1 MAPPLPSATASP
13 SRAQSSDSAASC
25 AFAQSPRSPRPY
37 RISQSIWFPLFR
49 LKHPFYTQRPFASTD
64 IAPLPRYYGLV
75 RLLLLLSLLAVL
87 PSSLAELSGHATLL
101 CPAAFPP
108 PKSIRRLHVGFM
120 LTRHWPR
127 GIMVTRL
134 YEKGSLA
141 LSLIRSSGET
151 RAHRSPS
158 ARPAFLTVCRLL
170 YSADSFHSASPAEF
184 CSAYVSPDFPLIP
197 PFGLFLSCWFWL
209 VGLLA
214 CW

>member
-1 MAPPLPSATASP
+1 ME
-13 SRAQSSDSAASC
+13 SAANCLSYLQC
-25 AFAQSPRSPRPY
+25 
-37 RISQSIWFPLFR
+37 
-49 LKHPFYTQRPFASTD
+49 K
-64 IAPLPRYYGLV
+64 GLV
-75 RLLLLLSLLAVL
+75 GEVEHPEPVVAGKPVLS
-87 PSSLAELSGHATLL
+87 
-101 CPAAFPP
+101 AAFPP

-127 GIMVTRL
+127 GIVVTRL

-184 CSAYVSPDFPLIP
+184 CSAYMSPTCSDSPSQHRFTFRKSRPLDYSHARSNP
-197 PFGLFLSCWFWL
+197 S
-209 VGLLA
+209 
-214 CW
+214 

>member
-1 MAPPLPSATASP
+1 M
-13 SRAQSSDSAASC
+13 
-25 AFAQSPRSPRPY
+25 
-37 RISQSIWFPLFR
+37 
-49 LKHPFYTQRPFASTD
+49 KHPFYTQRPFASTG

-151 RAHRSPS
+151 HAHRSPS

-184 CSAYVSPDFPLIP
+184 CSAYVTPDFPDGLPKISSQTTTDPHFYPPAGGTQSQGNCANCLITI
-197 PFGLFLSCWFWL
+197 
-209 VGLLA
+209 
-214 CW
+214 